1 MFMTYNDRDKVNE
14 VLIPYRM
21 WAYNDAEYTD
31 KEAEFIITNELESE
45 ICELKEKVRILELA
59 KSMIQDEGL

>member
-31 KEAEFIITNELESE
+31 EEAEFIIITELESE
-45 ICELKEKVRILELA
+45 ICELKEKMRILELA
-59 KSMIQDEGL
+59 KAKIQEEGL